1 MADFIPTQDAQF
13 KLFAEA
19 FASGV
24 ASAPWTYGV
33 SPSDAETISNAVQT
47 YVDALA
53 TASARLTRT
62 EATVNAKDTARN
74 ACRNLLRMYAQQFR
88 ANMGISNDQLIAIG
102 VHRRP
107 SRLGKRQCP
116 QTSPVINF
124 QARTPGCDQLTF
136 GDALD
141 QGAGTKKKPYGAER
155 LELFV
160 AYDHD
165 LSGGQLPPS
174 DAIYLGSFRKN
185 PILVRHGEHAKDGE
199 PTYWGR
205 WAGHNDDVSP
215 WSLPATLV
223 KVRAQLQNANPTSA
237 EAGDQPLRKAA

>member
-1 MADFIPTQDAQF
+1 
-13 KLFAEA
+13 
-19 FASGV
+19 
-24 ASAPWTYGV
+24 
-33 SPSDAETISNAVQT
+33 
-47 YVDALA
+47 
-53 TASARLTRT
+53 
-62 EATVNAKDTARN
+62 
-74 ACRNLLRMYAQQFR
+74 MYAQQFR
-88 ANMGISNDQLIAIG
+88 ANMGISNEQLVAVGIR
-102 VHRRP
+102 RRP
-107 SRLGKRQCP
+107 TSLGKRKCP
-116 QTSPVINF
+116 RTSPVINF

-136 GDALD
+136 CDVFDVAS
-141 QGAGTKKKPYGAER
+141 GTKKKAYGAER

-160 AYDHD
+160 AYDHKAVND
-165 LSGGQLPPS
+165 SNLPPR

-205 WAGHNDDVSP
+205 WAGFNDDVGP